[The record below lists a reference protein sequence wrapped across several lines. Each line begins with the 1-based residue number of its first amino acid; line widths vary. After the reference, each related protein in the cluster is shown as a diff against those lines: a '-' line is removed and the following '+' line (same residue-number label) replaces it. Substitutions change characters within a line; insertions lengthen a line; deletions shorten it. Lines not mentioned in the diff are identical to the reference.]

1 VPQPPYEEI
10 DHPADIALRVR
21 GGSLAE
27 LLANAGRGMAQLMVN
42 PATVNARESRGIEAR
57 GEDEESLLVAW
68 LQEILFAFDA
78 DRFAPREVTLD
89 SLDGLRARGTIAGEP
104 LNTAR
109 HEVRNLIK
117 AVTWHDLE
125 IKKTAGTYEV
135 VIVFDV

>member
-1 VPQPPYEEI
+1 M
-10 DHPADIALRVR
+10 R

-27 LLANAGRGMAQLMVN
+27 LLANAGRGMAQLMVD

-57 GEDEESLLVAW
+57 GDDEESLLVAW

-78 DRFAPREVTLD
+78 DRFAPRDVTLD

>member
-1 VPQPPYEEI
+1 MPQPPYEEI

-27 LLANAGRGMAQLMVN
+27 LLANAGRGMAQLIVN

-68 LQEILFAFDA
+68 LQEIVFAFDA
-78 DRFAPREVTLD
+78 DRFAPRDVTLD
-89 SLDGLRARGTIAGEP
+89 SLEGLRARGTIVGEP
-104 LNTAR
+104 LDTKR
-109 HEVRNLIK
+109 HDVRNVIK

-125 IKKTAGTYEV
+125 IKRTGGTCEV
-135 VIVFDV
+135 VIIFDV